1 MCHTLP
7 RIGYKMPYNSNIN
20 KGFQMTVTELNPP
33 KNESLEEFIKR
44 DQIKQQ
50 LRENVKVWTEQYCD
64 AITQNYKEYHVRSLN
79 SNVERYKDGR
89 PELSDYAK
97 QQLAELED
105 GTANLMKFRIQEGRK
120 YYKVIQQ
127 NYDTF
132 QDRNY
137 YRDGSVHSFVDK
149 NTGEVYMAA
158 SWSSPAKHVRFDM
171 RVIRDRTLM
180 HTPSFVN
187 WTSGYLYLR

>member
-1 MCHTLP
+1 
-7 RIGYKMPYNSNIN
+7 
-20 KGFQMTVTELNPP
+20 MTVSSLNFPSETP
-33 KNESLEEFIKR
+33 LNESLEDFIKR

-64 AITQNYKEYHVRSLN
+64 AITQNYKEYHIRTLN
-79 SNVERYKDGR
+79 GNLSGNY
-89 PELSDYAK
+89 PEYAQK
-97 QQLAELED
+97 QLDELKN
-105 GTANLMKFRIQEGRK
+105 GTAKLMKFRIQEGRR
-120 YYKVIQQ
+120 YYKIIQQ

-132 QDRNY
+132 QDRNE

-180 HTPSFVN
+180 HTPSFVT
-187 WTSGYLYLR
+187 WTSGYLYMR

>member
-1 MCHTLP
+1 
-7 RIGYKMPYNSNIN
+7 
-20 KGFQMTVTELNPP
+20 MTVTELNPP
-33 KNESLEEFIKR
+33 KNESLEDFIKR

-50 LRENVKVWTEQYCD
+50 LRENVKVWTEQYRD
-64 AITQNYKEYHVRSLN
+64 AITQNYKEYHIRSLQRN
-79 SNVERYKDGR
+79 LSGDY
-89 PELSDYAK
+89 PEYAQ
-97 QQLAELED
+97 QQLDELEN
-105 GTANLMKFRIQEGRK
+105 GTAKLMKFRIQEGRR
-120 YYKVIQQ
+120 YYKIIQQ

-132 QDRNY
+132 QNRNE

-180 HTPSFVN
+180 HTPSFVTWN
-187 WTSGYLYLR
+187 TGYLYMR

>member
-1 MCHTLP
+1 
-7 RIGYKMPYNSNIN
+7 
-20 KGFQMTVTELNPP
+20 MTVTELNPP

-64 AITQNYKEYHVRSLN
+64 AITQNYKEYHVRQLN
-79 SNVERYKDGR
+79 GNLSGNY
-89 PELSDYAK
+89 PEYAQK
-97 QQLAELED
+97 QLDELEN
-105 GTANLMKFRIQEGRK
+105 GTAKLMKFRIQEGRR
-120 YYKVIQQ
+120 YYKIIQQ

-132 QDRNY
+132 QDRNE

-187 WTSGYLYLR
+187 WTSGYLYMR

>member
-1 MCHTLP
+1 
-7 RIGYKMPYNSNIN
+7 
-20 KGFQMTVTELNPP
+20 MTVTELNPP

-64 AITQNYKEYHVRSLN
+64 AITQNYKEYHIRTLN
-79 SNVERYKDGR
+79 GNLSGNY
-89 PELSDYAK
+89 PEYAQK
-97 QQLAELED
+97 QLDELKN
-105 GTANLMKFRIQEGRK
+105 GTAKLMKFRIQEGRK
-120 YYKVIQQ
+120 YYKIIQQ

-132 QDRNY
+132 QDRNE

-180 HTPSFVN
+180 HTPSFVT
-187 WTSGYLYLR
+187 WTSGYLYMR